1 MANELILIVE
11 DKETNRKLLRDILQF
26 RGYRT
31 IEAEMGEDGV
41 TLAKEH
47 KPDLILMDYKLP
59 GIDGI
64 EAFHR
69 IRNASATAHIPIVA
83 VTASAMPE
91 DAKKMKEA
99 GFDGF
104 LTKPINVKGFVQFVA
119 DVFSAKA
126 AKWAAIRMALA
137 LRERQAHSR

>member
-11 DKETNRKLLRDILQF
+11 DNENTRKLLRDVLQF
-26 RGYRT
+26 KGYRT

-41 TLAKEH
+41 TLAMQH
-47 KPDLILMDYKLP
+47 KPDLILMDYQLP

-64 EAFHR
+64 EAFRR
-69 IRNASATAHIPIVA
+69 IRNSSDTAHIPIVA

-99 GFDGF
+99 GFDGL
-104 LTKPINVKGFVQFVA
+104 LTKPINVKRFVQFVA

-126 AKWAAIRMALA
+126 AK
-137 LRERQAHSR
+137 

>member
-11 DKETNRKLLRDILQF
+11 DNETNRKLLRDVLQF
-26 RGYRT
+26 KGYRT

-41 TLAKEH
+41 TLAMQR
-47 KPDLILMDYKLP
+47 KPDLILMDYQLP

-64 EAFHR
+64 EAFRR
-69 IRNASATAHIPIVA
+69 IRNSSDTAHIPIVA

-91 DAKKMKEA
+91 EAKKMKEA

-126 AKWAAIRMALA
+126 AK
-137 LRERQAHSR
+137 

>member
-11 DKETNRKLLRDILQF
+11 DNEKTRKLLRDVLQF
-26 RGYRT
+26 KGYRT
-31 IEAEMGEDGV
+31 IEAEMGEEGV
-41 TLAKEH
+41 NLAMQH
-47 KPDLILMDYKLP
+47 KPDLILMDYQLP

-64 EAFHR
+64 EAFRR
-69 IRNASATAHIPIVA
+69 IRNSPDTAHIPIVA

-126 AKWAAIRMALA
+126 AK
-137 LRERQAHSR
+137 

>member
-11 DKETNRKLLRDILQF
+11 DNEKTRKLLRDVLQF
-26 RGYRT
+26 KGYRT

-41 TLAKEH
+41 TLAMQH
-47 KPDLILMDYKLP
+47 KPDLILMDYQLP

-64 EAFHR
+64 EAFRR
-69 IRNASATAHIPIVA
+69 IRNSSDTAHIPIVA

-99 GFDGF
+99 GFDGL
-104 LTKPINVKGFVQFVA
+104 LTKPINVKRFVQFVA

-126 AKWAAIRMALA
+126 AK
-137 LRERQAHSR
+137 

>member
-11 DKETNRKLLRDILQF
+11 DNEKNRKLLRDVLQF
-26 RGYRT
+26 KGYRT
-31 IEAEMGEDGV
+31 IEAETGENGV
-41 TLAKEH
+41 TLAMQH
-47 KPDLILMDYKLP
+47 KPDLILMDYELP

-64 EAFHR
+64 KAFQR

-104 LTKPINVKGFVQFVA
+104 QTKPINVKGLVQAVA

-126 AKWAAIRMALA
+126 AK
-137 LRERQAHSR
+137 

>member
-11 DKETNRKLLRDILQF
+11 DNEKNRKLARDVLQF
-26 RGYRT
+26 KGYRT
-31 IEAEMGEDGV
+31 IEAETGEVGV
-41 TLAKEH
+41 ALALEH
-47 KPDLILMDYKLP
+47 KPDLILMDYQLP

-64 EAFHR
+64 EAFRR
-69 IRNASATAHIPIVA
+69 IRADAVTAQIPIVA

-91 DAKKMKEA
+91 EAKKMKDA

-104 LTKPINVKGFVQFVA
+104 QTKPLNIKEFVQAVA

-126 AKWAAIRMALA
+126 AK
-137 LRERQAHSR
+137 

>member
-11 DKETNRKLLRDILQF
+11 DNEKNRKLVRDLLQF

-31 IEAEMGEDGV
+31 VEAETGEAGV
-41 TLAKEH
+41 ALAMQH
-47 KPDLILMDYKLP
+47 KPDLILMDYQLP

-64 EAFHR
+64 EAFRR
-69 IRNASATAHIPIVA
+69 IRRDASTAHIPIVA

-91 DAKKMKEA
+91 EAKKMKDA

-104 LTKPINVKGFVQFVA
+104 QTKPINVKEFVQAVA
-119 DVFSAKA
+119 NVISAKT
-126 AKWAAIRMALA
+126 AK
-137 LRERQAHSR
+137 

>member
-11 DKETNRKLLRDILQF
+11 DNEKNRKLLRDVMQF
-26 RGYRT
+26 QGYRT

-41 TLAKEH
+41 TLAMQH
-47 KPDLILMDYKLP
+47 KPDLILMDYQLP

-69 IRNASATAHIPIVA
+69 IRNASDTAHIPIVA
-83 VTASAMPE
+83 TTASAMPE
-91 DAKKMKEA
+91 EAKKMKEA
-99 GFDGF
+99 GFDGV

-126 AKWAAIRMALA
+126 AK
-137 LRERQAHSR
+137 

>member
-1 MANELILIVE
+1 M
-11 DKETNRKLLRDILQF
+11 Q
-26 RGYRT
+26 
-31 IEAEMGEDGV
+31 
-41 TLAKEH
+41 H
-47 KPDLILMDYKLP
+47 KPDLILMDYQLP

-64 EAFHR
+64 EAFRR
-69 IRNASATAHIPIVA
+69 IRNSPDTAHIPIVA

-104 LTKPINVKGFVQFVA
+104 LTKPINVNGFVQFVA

-126 AKWAAIRMALA
+126 AK
-137 LRERQAHSR
+137 